1 MPERSQRVVL
11 VRHTLDPEALTALGA
26 RLCYAGGDVDRL
38 LKTIE
43 EKDQRAFVERVMA
56 MGHESVLEHASF
68 TFLVEGVSRV
78 LLAQLTR
85 HRIAS
90 FSVQSQRLSL
100 IHISEPTR
108 PY

>member
-43 EKDQRAFVERVMA
+43 EKD
-56 MGHESVLEHASF
+56 SEHYS
-68 TFLVEGVSRV
+68 SR
-78 LLAQLTR
+78 R
-85 HRIAS
+85 HSSYVTNKRKK
-90 FSVQSQRLSL
+90 QNCM
-100 IHISEPTR
+100 
-108 PY
+108 

>member
-43 EKDQRAFVERVMA
+43 ERTS
-56 MGHESVLEHASF
+56 GPSWS
-68 TFLVEGVSRV
+68 G
-78 LLAQLTR
+78 
-85 HRIAS
+85 
-90 FSVQSQRLSL
+90 
-100 IHISEPTR
+100 
-108 PY
+108 